1 MKTSEQINE
10 LAIALAKVQGQLK
23 PAKMDAVNPFLKN
36 KYADL
41 PSVIAACQ
49 PLMSNNG
56 LSYVQ
61 MPTTPEN
68 GEFGIS
74 ITTRLMHAS
83 GQWIE
88 DTFFMP
94 MPAEERGK
102 SIMQVVGSAITYA
115 RRYAIASMIGIVA
128 DEDADGN
135 LPAKQKQEPPKAIQQ
150 KQQAASRAYKDGTVV
165 TNEANFAAF
174 DAHVSVHGYAPD
186 SHDALKAWAKQQKT
200 QWSSF
205 RQE

>member
-1 MKTSEQINE
+1 MKKSEQINE
-10 LAIALAKVQGQLK
+10 LAAALAVVQCHLK
-23 PAKMDAVNPFLKN
+23 PAKMNAVNPFLKN

-41 PSVIAACQ
+41 ASVIAACQ
-49 PLMSNNG
+49 PLLSQNG
-56 LSYVQ
+56 LSYAQVL
-61 MPTTPEN
+61 TTPEN

-74 ITTRLMHAS
+74 ITTCLMHKS

-88 DTFFMP
+88 GTFFMP

-102 SIMQVVGSAITYA
+102 SIMQVAGSAITYA

-135 LPAKQKQEPPKAIQQ
+135 LPAKQKQEPPKAAPQ
-150 KQQAASRAYKDGTVV
+150 KQPINRVYKDGTVV

-174 DAHVSVHGYAPD
+174 DAHVSLHGHVPD
-186 SHDALKAWAKQQKT
+186 SYDALKAWAKQQKA
-200 QWSSF
+200 Q
-205 RQE
+205 